1 MKHFLLSCRHF
12 LFLTLPA
19 LIAFIPLKDD
29 QVVNEQPGPITVDDK
44 LARGLEFLPNYP
56 DSTLKIV
63 EQLILQENIQADDS
77 LYVMAKYAEGTA
89 YYFKDYYNL
98 ALDSYRVALNN
109 DYTQRDS
116 SFRVRILNNMGVCY
130 DNLKQ
135 HDEALRY
142 YQEALEIEKES
153 GNPVELSDMYINIGL
168 VYFAIGEYEEAL
180 ENFKTANTLIA
191 DQPVG
196 YRHGLV
202 QQNLGIAYKELG
214 RSEESI
220 TATRRAIEIF
230 DEQNIYRSKLQST
243 HNLALYHIDNQYN
256 LDEIGELLTDTIEE
270 SIEYGIPVQQ
280 AMLIIQRGR
289 IEQIRENPEAAL
301 IYFSRADSI
310 FKSLDDFYSRYPLV
324 LHEYLIQTYSLLGN
338 TDKVMEIFRENET
351 IKEERNLVSQTTA
364 INELNLQLEVNEN
377 LAKLQEQALELQ
389 QQRNTLV
396 ISFLLLFIIGA
407 ALAGLIIL
415 YRKKNNAYAL
425 LAENKK
431 ELEQVSI
438 EKDKLLSIL
447 AHDLR
452 TPISNLQGVVFLI
465 QEGIIKGD
473 DLDTILKN
481 IDFQLM
487 QGIATLSNYLQWA
500 QNQKDGIKA
509 TLGPTSI
516 EDIINQSIDETMPGA
531 NKKNLALEVDVEKGL
546 HAIADP
552 DLMKV
557 VLRNLIS
564 NAFKFV
570 DVGGEI
576 KVKAASKN
584 GKVLLTVSDTGDG
597 IPVKN
602 QHSVFDAFGNSATG
616 TMGEIGTGLGLSICK
631 DFVEKQNGS
640 ISFESE
646 QGKGTVF
653 IIELNK
659 AE

>member
-1 MKHFLLSCRHF
+1 
-12 LFLTLPA
+12 LPA

-29 QVVNEQPGPITVDDK
+29 QVDNEQPGPITAADK

-98 ALDSYRVALNN
+98 ALDSYRVALNS
-109 DYTQRDS
+109 DYAQRDS

-142 YQEALEIEKES
+142 YQQALEIEKES

-168 VYFAIGEYEEAL
+168 VYYAIGEYEEAL
-180 ENFKTANTLIA
+180 ENFKTANSLIE

-256 LDEIGELLTDTIEE
+256 LDEIVELLTDTIEE

-289 IEQIRENPEAAL
+289 IEQIRENPESAL

-465 QEGIIKGD
+465 QEGIINGD
-473 DLDTILKN
+473 DLDTILQN

-516 EDIINQSIDETMPGA
+516 EEIINQSIDETMPGA
-531 NKKNLALEVDVEKGL
+531 NKKNLDLEVDVEKGL

-564 NAFKFV
+564 NAIKFI
-570 DVGGEI
+570 DVGGDI
-576 KVKAASKN
+576 KVKASSKN
-584 GKVLLTVSDTGDG
+584 GKVLLSVSDTGDG

-602 QHSVFDAFGNSATG
+602 QDSVFDAFGNSATG